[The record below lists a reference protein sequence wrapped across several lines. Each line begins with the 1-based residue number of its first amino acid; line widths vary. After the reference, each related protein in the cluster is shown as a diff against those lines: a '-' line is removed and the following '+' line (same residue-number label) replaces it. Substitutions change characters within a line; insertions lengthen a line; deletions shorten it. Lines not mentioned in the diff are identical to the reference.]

1 LSPDGGFCFVV
12 EVVLPFHGIPVSHI
26 TGVLWSFVIGTVLAR
41 VVNSTP
47 MQPILPPT
55 HFLVSDLPA
64 INATEQATEGYS
76 ATFPSPAW
84 LPWECL
90 PVLGGHGL
98 IHTTPNSAKFW
109 GSFSSINP
117 S

>member
-1 LSPDGGFCFVV
+1 MEGFVLFL
-12 EVVLPFHGIPVSHI
+12 EVVLPFHGSPVSHI
-26 TGVLWSFVIGTVLAR
+26 TGVLWGFVIGTVLAR

-64 INATEQATEGYS
+64 INATEGYS
-76 ATFPSPAW
+76 AMFPSPAW

-90 PVLGGHGL
+90 PVLVGMV
-98 IHTTPNSAKFW
+98 
-109 GSFSSINP
+109 
-117 S
+117 

>member
-1 LSPDGGFCFVV
+1 MSPDGGVCFVL

-26 TGVLWSFVIGTVLAR
+26 NGVLWGFVIGTVLAR
-41 VVNSTP
+41 VVHSTP

-64 INATEQATEGYS
+64 INATEQATEDYS
-76 ATFPSPAW
+76 ATIPSPAW

-90 PVLGGHGL
+90 PVLGGYGL
-98 IHTTPNSAKFW
+98 IDYIPNCAKFW
-109 GSFSSINP
+109 GGFSSINR

>member
-1 LSPDGGFCFVV
+1 
-12 EVVLPFHGIPVSHI
+12 
-26 TGVLWSFVIGTVLAR
+26 VIGTVLAR
-41 VVNSTP
+41 VVHSTP

-64 INATEQATEGYS
+64 INATEQATEDYS
-76 ATFPSPAW
+76 ATIPSPAW

-90 PVLGGHGL
+90 PVLGGYGL
-98 IHTTPNSAKFW
+98 IDYIPNCAKFW
-109 GSFSSINP
+109 GGFSSINR